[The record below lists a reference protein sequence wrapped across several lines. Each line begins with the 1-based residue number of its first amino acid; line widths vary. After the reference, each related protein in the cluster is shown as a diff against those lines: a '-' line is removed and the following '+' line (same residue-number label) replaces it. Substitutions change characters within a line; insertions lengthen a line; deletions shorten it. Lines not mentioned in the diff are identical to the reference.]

1 VRRLLVVVLAAAL
14 AGAGTAPALAATE
27 RVRIGDNYFVRDD
40 ETPTVTVAKNTR
52 VKWVWRGDSAHN
64 VKVASGPVTFGSS
77 TKRSG
82 SYAKKVRRKGT
93 YRIVCTVHGAYDQSM
108 KLVVR

>member
-1 VRRLLVVVLAAAL
+1 MRKLLVTVLVTGL
-14 AGAGTAPALAATE
+14 AGTSAAPALAATK
-27 RVRIGDNYFVRDD
+27 RVAVGDNYFVRDD
-40 ETPTVTVAKNTR
+40 EVPTVTVAKNTR

-77 TKRSG
+77 TKRAG
-82 SYAKKVRRKGT
+82 SYVKKVKRTGT
-93 YRIVCTVHGAYDQSM
+93 YRIVCTVHGPDDQRM